1 MVQLLVDHT
10 TRAVLAYGYFPTVQ
24 SGGADVVQVDD
35 ALLATLQQ
43 PGAKTL
49 NADGTISVTPP
60 TAAAL
65 APPPKSADQQTVATW
80 ANQAAPLMTQAVAKA
95 IARLLGAL

>member
-1 MVQLLVDHT
+1 MQLLVDHT
-10 TRAVLAYGYFPTVQ
+10 TRLILAYGSFPLAQ
-24 SGGADVVQVDD
+24 PGADIVQVDD
-35 ALLATLQQ
+35 TLLATLQQ

-60 TAAAL
+60 AAIV
-65 APPPKSADQQTVATW
+65 PPPKTVDQQTVATW
-80 ANQAAPLMTQAVAKA
+80 ATSAVPAVTPAIAQA

>member
-1 MVQLLVDHT
+1 MQVLVDHT
-10 TRAVLAYGYFPTVQ
+10 TRAILAYGTFSVPQ
-24 SGGADVVQVDD
+24 PAADVVQVAD

-43 PGAKTL
+43 PGTKTL

-60 TAAAL
+60 GPI
-65 APPPKSADQQTVATW
+65 APLPKSADQQAVATW
-80 ANQAAPLMTQAVAKA
+80 ANSAAPLVTQAIAQA

>member
-1 MVQLLVDHT
+1 MQLLVDHT
-10 TRAVLAYGYFPTVQ
+10 TRLILAYGSFPLAQ
-24 SGGADVVQVDD
+24 PGADIVQVDD

-60 TAAAL
+60 GPI
-65 APPPKSADQQTVATW
+65 APLPKSADQQTVATW
-80 ANQAAPLMTQAVAKA
+80 ASSAAPLVTQAIAQA

>member
-1 MVQLLVDHT
+1 MQLLVDHT
-10 TRAVLAYGYFPTVQ
+10 TRAILAWGTFPSAQ
-24 SGGADVVQVDD
+24 PGADVVQVDD

-43 PGAKTL
+43 PGTKTL
-49 NADGTISVTPP
+49 NADGTITVTPP

-65 APPPKSADQQTVATW
+65 ALPPKSVDQQTVATW
-80 ANQAAPLMTQAVAKA
+80 ASSATPLVTPAIAQA

>member
-1 MVQLLVDHT
+1 MVQLLVDHV
-10 TRAVLAYGYFPTVQ
+10 TRNVLGFGYFPTSQPGV
-24 SGGADVVQVDD
+24 DVVQADD
-35 ALLATLQQ
+35 GLLATLQQ
-43 PGAKTL
+43 AGAKKL

-60 TAAAL
+60 GPI

-80 ANQAAPLMTQAVAKA
+80 ATAAVPVMSQSVAQA

>member
-1 MVQLLVDHT
+1 MTQVLVDHV
-10 TRAVLAYGYFPTVQ
+10 TRAVLAYGYFPTSQ
-24 SGGADVVQVDD
+24 PGADIVQVADT
-35 ALLATLQQ
+35 LLPTLQQ
-43 PGAKTL
+43 AGSKIL

-65 APPPKSADQQTVATW
+65 APPPKSGDQQTVATW
-80 ANQAAPLMTQAVAKA
+80 ANQAAPLMTQAVAQA

>member
-1 MVQLLVDHT
+1 MQLLVDHV
-10 TRAVLAYGYFPTVQ
+10 TRVVLGYGSFPTLQ
-24 SGGADVVQVDD
+24 PGADVVQVDD
-35 ALLATLQQ
+35 SLLATLQQ

-60 TAAAL
+60 AAIV
-65 APPPKSADQQTVATW
+65 PPPKTADQQTVATW
-80 ANQAAPLMTQAVAKA
+80 ASSATPLVTPAIAQA